1 MMESEKKLT
10 PKQDR
15 FCREY
20 VIDLNATQAAIRA
33 GYAERAANRAAHH
46 LLSKIDIQKRVN
58 ELKIK
63 VAKKAELTA
72 EDVIKGIREIAELR
86 VDGKLVK
93 LSDKLRAYELLGKHL
108 TLFTENHKHE
118 HSGEVSFRM
127 VLQPSKE

>member
-1 MMESEKKLT
+1 MASEKKLT

-33 GYAERAANRAAHH
+33 GYSAKTASRIAAK
-46 LLSKIDIQKRVN
+46 LVVKSCIQKKVN
-58 ELKIK
+58 ELKTK